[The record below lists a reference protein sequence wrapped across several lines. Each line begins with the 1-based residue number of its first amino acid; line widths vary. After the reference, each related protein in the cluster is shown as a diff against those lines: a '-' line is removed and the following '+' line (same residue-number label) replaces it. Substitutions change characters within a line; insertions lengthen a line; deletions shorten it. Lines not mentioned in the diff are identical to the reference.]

1 MDLHKRGIALMKYE
15 YIASNVRKYKIDE
28 YWYLQ
33 ALSMGRWKTVL
44 VQRDKKQPLPKGVTI
59 IGKA

>member
-1 MDLHKRGIALMKYE
+1 MKYE

>member
-1 MDLHKRGIALMKYE
+1 MKYE

-33 ALSMGRWKTVL
+33 ALSAGRWKTVL